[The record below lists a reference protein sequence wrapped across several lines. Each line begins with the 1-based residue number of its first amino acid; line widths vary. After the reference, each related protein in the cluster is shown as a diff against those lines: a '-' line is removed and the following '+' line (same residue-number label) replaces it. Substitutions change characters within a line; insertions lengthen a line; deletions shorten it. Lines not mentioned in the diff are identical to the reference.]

1 MTWNT
6 RTEYLRLVGGSQ
18 TPLADKLTQLGFGPT
33 APAREIIRT
42 PTNLELR
49 FRDRTIHAS
58 QLLRDLM
65 ANYWTYGRS
74 HWSWT
79 ASSTGGAV
87 DGGLVK
93 GAVNFGA
100 CGTFNDGFA
109 HLATRVLGIE
119 GVKKGNAEENMGI
132 TWYKGNFVTMP
143 VDVIDSKWTGGVMSH
158 NYAFSALKMYKFSDH
173 YFCNYEGVIFDATGN
188 ATHQTTKT
196 LVAFDLQK
204 LSAEASAP
212 YNAANAEVFE
222 VKNVSENFVTKPELN
237 VNEGRWVV
245 ISLGSDTLVAAGAN
259 RAFNKY
265 LLTKQTKTGKS
276 EIENFQLISGRTS
289 KTAYV

>member
-1 MTWNT
+1 
-6 RTEYLRLVGGSQ
+6 
-18 TPLADKLTQLGFGPT
+18 
-33 APAREIIRT
+33 
-42 PTNLELR
+42 
-49 FRDRTIHAS
+49 
-58 QLLRDLM
+58 
-65 ANYWTYGRS
+65 
-74 HWSWT
+74 
-79 ASSTGGAV
+79 
-87 DGGLVK
+87 
-93 GAVNFGA
+93 
-100 CGTFNDGFA
+100 
-109 HLATRVLGIE
+109 
-119 GVKKGNAEENMGI
+119 
-132 TWYKGNFVTMP
+132 
-143 VDVIDSKWTGGVMSH
+143 MSH

>member
-18 TPLADKLTQLGFGPT
+18 TPLADKLTELGFSPT

-42 PTNLELR
+42 PTNLEPR

-65 ANYWTYGRS
+65 ANYWMYGRS

-79 ASSTGGAV
+79 ASSTGGAA

-100 CGTFNDGFA
+100 CGTFNDSFA
-109 HLATRVLGIE
+109 YLATRVLGIE
-119 GVKKGNAEENMGI
+119 GLKKGNAEENEGK
-132 TWYKGNFVTMP
+132 TWYRGNFVTMP
-143 VDVIDSKWTGGVMSH
+143 VDVIDSKWIGGVMSH
-158 NYAFSALKMYKFSDH
+158 NYPFRALKMYKFSGH
-173 YFCNYEGVIFDATGN
+173 FFCNYEGVIFDATCN
-188 ATHQTTKT
+188 ATHESTDTM
-196 LVAFDLQK
+196 VAFDLTK
-204 LSAEASAP
+204 LPAEAAAA
-212 YNAANAEVFE
+212 YNAVNAEAWE
-222 VKNVSENFVTKPELN
+222 VKNVSQEFVTKPDLN
-237 VNEGRWVV
+237 LNEGKWILVC
-245 ISLGSDTLVAAGAN
+245 LGFDTLVAGGAN
-259 RAFNKY
+259 RAFNNY
-265 LLTKQTKTGKS
+265 LLTKQTTTGKS
-276 EIENFQLISGRTS
+276 EILSFQLMSGRTS